1 MKRLFV
7 CLFVVFSL
15 MLAPIAQA
23 SGANCVKDSCHS
35 IVSVQNDH
43 HHEGDLQ
50 ADEHAQLDF
59 DSEGNP
65 HSGVNHSHS
74 HHHHGGDYFRTFSGI
89 DLATSEASSQSMTFG
104 RDAMLSDYNPGPL
117 LEPPSHA

>member
-15 MLAPIAQA
+15 MLAPIAHA
-23 SGANCVKDSCHS
+23 TGANCANDSCHN
-35 IVSVQNDH
+35 IVSAQDDH

-50 ADEHAQLDF
+50 SGEHAQLDF

-65 HSGVNHSHS
+65 HNGLGHNHS
-74 HHHHGGDYFRTFSGI
+74 HHHHGGDYFRAFSGI
-89 DLATSEASSQSMTFG
+89 DLTAPGVSSQSMTFG
-104 RDAMLSDYNPGPL
+104 RDAMLSDYSPGPL